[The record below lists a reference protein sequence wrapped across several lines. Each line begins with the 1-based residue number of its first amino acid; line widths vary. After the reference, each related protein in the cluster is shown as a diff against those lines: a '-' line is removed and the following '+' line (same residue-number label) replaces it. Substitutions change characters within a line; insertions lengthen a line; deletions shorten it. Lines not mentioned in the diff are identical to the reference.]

1 MRTRCR
7 SAFALV
13 LALLMASGVSTL
25 AQEPPEKKF
34 SELTDDEKAQLAKEK
49 QAAATAQKKLEATW
63 KTIYRPTH
71 VPDRVILTWN
81 GDPATSQ
88 AVTWRTDTTATKG
101 VGQIALSEGGTA
113 HDSLGAKVRP
123 NPDKTKTVPGKTE
136 FVKSDLFEAH
146 YHSVS
151 FTELKPATKYVY
163 RVGDGATWSEW
174 YEFRTPSDKPEP
186 LSFIY
191 FGDAQNEV
199 RSHWSRVV
207 RGAYSDMPKAH
218 FIIHAG
224 DLINRGTADG
234 EWGEWHHA
242 AGWINGSIPNVPTPG
257 NHEYSGFGFGGFG
270 GGFPKFGSKDAPK
283 SEPKNE
289 PKAEE
294 PKGDAKE
301 PSKDGKKAAPKS
313 RLSPLWKPQF
323 TLHEN
328 GPAGLEETAYYF
340 DIQGVRVISLNS
352 NEKTEEQVPW
362 MEKVLRDNPNKWTV
376 ITFHHPI
383 YSTAKGR
390 DNKKLRESWRPVFDK
405 YTPDLVLTGH
415 DHTYGRSGVMRE
427 DNLLTGARVHER
439 GTVYVVSVSG
449 PKFYKLEKEDW
460 MQASAA
466 DTQLYQLIRIDGDT
480 LHYEARTAN
489 GTIFDSFD
497 LNKKPNGGPAPAAP
511 DASGNAVPVWVA
523 LGAFALVALVVL
535 CRRFVFRAAV

>member
-7 SAFALV
+7 FAFALM
-13 LALLMASGVSTL
+13 LAALTAAGATL
-25 AQEPPEKKF
+25 TAQEPPEKKLG
-34 SELTDDEKAQLAKEK
+34 ELTADEKEQLEKEK
-49 QAAATAQKKLEATW
+49 QAAAAVAKRNEATW
-63 KTIYRPTH
+63 KVIYRPTH

-81 GDPATSQ
+81 GDPATAQ
-88 AVTWRTDTTATKG
+88 AVTWRTDTTGAKA
-101 VGQIALSEGGTA
+101 VGQVALSEGGTG

-123 NPDKTKTVPGKTE
+123 NPEKTKTVAGKTE

-146 YHSVS
+146 YHSVT

-163 RVGDGATWSEW
+163 RVGDGANWSEW
-174 YEFRTPSDKPEP
+174 YEFRTASDKPEP
-186 LSFIY
+186 LSFMY

-199 RSHWSRVV
+199 RSHWSRVI
-207 RGAYSDMPKAH
+207 RGAYSDMPKAQ
-218 FIIHAG
+218 FMIHAG

-242 AGWINGSIPNVPTPG
+242 AGWINGSIPSVPTPG
-257 NHEYSGFGFGGFG
+257 NHEYSGFGFA
-270 GGFPKFGSKDAPK
+270 FPKFGTKDAPK
-283 SEPKNE
+283 EGAKADEP
-289 PKAEE
+289 
-294 PKGDAKE
+294 
-301 PSKDGKKAAPKS
+301 KDGKRAAPKS

-323 TLHEN
+323 TLPEN
-328 GPAGLEETAYYF
+328 GPAGLAETAYYF
-340 DIQGVRVISLNS
+340 DIQGVRVVSLNS
-352 NEKTEEQVPW
+352 NEKQEEQVPW
-362 MEKVLRDNPNKWTV
+362 LESVLKDNPNKWTV

-390 DNKKLRESWRPVFDK
+390 DNKKLREAWRPVFDK
-405 YTPDLVLTGH
+405 YAPDLVLTGH
-415 DHTYGRSGVMRE
+415 DHTYGRSGIMRE

-460 MQASAA
+460 MVASAA

-497 LNKKPNGGPAPAAP
+497 LNKTAKAAAP
-511 DASGNAVPVWVA
+511 DASGSGAVPVWVA
-523 LGAFALVALVVL
+523 AGAFALVALVVL
-535 CRRFVFRAAV
+535 CRRFVFRAAA

>member
-1 MRTRCR
+1 MRTRF
-7 SAFALV
+7 AFALF
-13 LALLMASGVSTL
+13 LAALLAAGVNLT

-34 SELTDDEKAQLAKEK
+34 SELTADEKAQLAKEK
-49 QAAATAQKKLEATW
+49 QAATEAAKKLEATW
-63 KTIYRPTH
+63 KVIYRPTH

-81 GDPATSQ
+81 GDPATTQ
-88 AVTWRTDTTATKG
+88 AVTWRTDTTGTKA
-101 VGQIALSEGGTA
+101 VGQLALSEGGTG

-136 FVKSDLFEAH
+136 LVKSDLFEAH

-186 LSFIY
+186 LSFLY
-191 FGDAQNEV
+191 FGDAQNEI
-199 RSHWSRVV
+199 RSHWSRVI

-218 FIIHAG
+218 FMIHAG

-242 AGWINGSIPNVPTPG
+242 AGWINGSVPSVPTPG
-257 NHEYSGFGFGGFG
+257 NHEYSGGGF
-270 GGFPKFGSKDAPK
+270 GGFPKFGPKDAPK
-283 SEPKNE
+283 DE
-289 PKAEE
+289 PKADAPKADGKEPPKGE
-294 PKGDAKE
+294 PKKGG
-301 PSKDGKKAAPKS
+301 PKA

-328 GPAGLEETAYYF
+328 GPPGLEETAYYF
-340 DIQGVRVISLNS
+340 DIQGVRVVSLNS
-352 NEKTEEQVPW
+352 NEKIDEQVPW

-376 ITFHHPI
+376 VTFHHPI

-390 DNKKLRESWRPVFDK
+390 DNKKLREAWRPVFDK
-405 YTPDLVLTGH
+405 YAPDLVLTGH

-460 MQASAA
+460 MVASAA

-497 LNKKPNGGPAPAAP
+497 LNKKPKAEPVAAAQEENG
-511 DASGNAVPVWVA
+511 SGAMPVWLS
-523 LGAFALVALVVL
+523 LGAFALVAVVVL
-535 CRRFVFRAAV
+535 ARRFVFRAAA